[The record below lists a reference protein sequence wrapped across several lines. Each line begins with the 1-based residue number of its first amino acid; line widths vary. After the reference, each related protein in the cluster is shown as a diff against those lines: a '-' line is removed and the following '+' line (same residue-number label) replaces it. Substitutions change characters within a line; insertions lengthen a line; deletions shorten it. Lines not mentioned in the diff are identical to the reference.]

1 MAEHLSRR
9 QPRPVA
15 RPGHR
20 AAVQE
25 AALTGDW
32 RLLVL
37 QPAAGRRRQDA
48 GCRTG
53 LLRASPSCL
62 LRWQLASLPLAA
74 STAAETARENGMR
87 TPTASRA
94 AVGRGLHEWTW
105 GGSHKALSPPHNSV
119 IFRKIQWR
127 SYWAVTRDLIS
138 QGKLSGCRIHSRV
151 PRQTSVSI
159 AAAFPA
165 PRPSSQHSQSLGV
178 DVLPQE
184 QRMDTQGQGTQAWEP
199 WRLWDPSP
207 RSLPPATSSP
217 SAVFEALQ
225 GAHGAMASALEGG
238 SARASHATF
247 AVVSLVLSRAYWQPH
262 LCLWTNHTPLFVT
275 KVRRGQGAAI
285 ANEASPKAIKKS
297 RWIAGAWGCAERPP
311 TCWWGPGSPVQV
323 AQHGIKGVR
332 TLGTEVTPERCR
344 DFWHMLRRK
353 GCPWP

>member
-1 MAEHLSRR
+1 MAEPLSRL

-15 RPGHR
+15 GPGHR
-20 AAVQE
+20 AAVRE

-62 LRWQLASLPLAA
+62 LCWQLASLPLAA

-105 GGSHKALSPPHNSV
+105 GRSHKALSPPHNSV

-127 SYWAVTRDLIS
+127 SYWSVTRNLIS
-138 QGKLSGCRIHSRV
+138 QGKLSGCRIHLRV

-184 QRMDTQGQGTQAWEP
+184 QRKDTKGQGTQAWEP

-207 RSLPPATSSP
+207 RSSCSCPEEPPVGNILSLGCVWSSLGGP
-217 SAVFEALQ
+217 WSSGVCPGGGLSACISCHFRSCFSGLV
-225 GAHGAMASALEGG
+225 
-238 SARASHATF
+238 ARTLAA
-247 AVVSLVLSRAYWQPH
+247 
-262 LCLWTNHTPLFVT
+262 TPLPL
-275 KVRRGQGAAI
+275 
-285 ANEASPKAIKKS
+285 N
-297 RWIAGAWGCAERPP
+297 
-311 TCWWGPGSPVQV
+311 
-323 AQHGIKGVR
+323 
-332 TLGTEVTPERCR
+332 
-344 DFWHMLRRK
+344 
-353 GCPWP
+353 